1 MKYKFHLFSLLLIA
15 FLTACSDDD
24 NDTGIS
30 NEFVVAFENQNYSF
44 TNSDTDRE
52 INLVFSEEASQ
63 SGTISI
69 TYTENGLIYGTDFST
84 TPQANSGIIEI
95 PFEAGTTGTSFTFE
109 KLTPNPIE
117 GEELESVTFLIA
129 EVTNGFSQGNTT
141 FTANYFDAA
150 STGGSLSPELGGPN
164 QGNQVYVDL
173 STGTEKI
180 VERDRWDL
188 AFYSKDEFRV
198 KLNSSMY
205 MMAAA
210 LEETNIDNVVAN
222 DVVQLQNQMSFITE
236 GSNAYV
242 DHPNGN
248 ITETAIDEVSNTI
261 EENKVYL
268 INMGNEVGTGTPE
281 VGSVAVAGDYR
292 GWMKIRVLQENGEYV
307 LQYADL
313 EASTH
318 QEVTIAKSP
327 EYNFTFF
334 SLVNETIVDVEPT
347 QQNWD
352 LVFTTFI
359 EVEDLGGG
367 QLTSYGYSDYV
378 ATNVLAETK
387 AYRVNTSEVTYAD
400 FSIENLDEA
409 SFEIDQRTIG
419 SSWRNTIPPNR
430 YIFNN
435 IFYVIED
442 PEGNL
447 YKLRFTAMMNQNGV
461 RGYPSFE
468 YSLLN

>member
-129 EVTNGFSQGNTT
+129 EVSNGFSQGNTT

-150 STGGSLSPELGGPN
+150 SAGGSVAPELGGPN

-198 KLNSSMY
+198 KLNSSLF

-222 DVVQLQNQMSFITE
+222 DVLQLQNQMQLLQD
-236 GSNAYV
+236 GSNEYV
-242 DHPNGN
+242 DDPSGS
-248 ITETAIDEVSNTI
+248 ISETAIDEVSNTI

-268 INMGNEVGTGTPE
+268 INMGNEVGTNTPE

-292 GWMKIRVLQENGEYV
+292 GWMKVRVHQENGEYV

-318 QEVTIAKSP
+318 QEVSIAKSP

-334 SLVNETIVDVEPT
+334 SLVNETIVDVEPQAT
-347 QQNWD
+347 QWD
-352 LVFTTFI
+352 LNFSVFV
-359 EVEDLGGG
+359 EVLDLPEGG
-367 QLTSYGYSDYV
+367 QTAYGFSDYV

-387 AYRVNTSEVTYAD
+387 AYEM
-400 FSIENLDEA
+400 EA
-409 SFEIDQRTIG
+409 SETLNYQNFALEDIDENEFEIDQRVIG
-419 SSWRNTIPPNR
+419 SNWRDVFSQSVTPNL
-430 YIFNN
+430 
-435 IFYVIED
+435 FYVIED
-442 PEGNL
+442 PDGNL
-447 YKLRFTAMMNQNGV
+447 YKLRFTALVNENGV

>member
-129 EVTNGFSQGNTT
+129 EVTNGISQGNTT

-248 ITETAIDEVSNTI
+248 ITETAIDEISTTM

-268 INMGNEVGTGTPE
+268 INMGNEVGTNTPE

-292 GWMKIRVLQENGEYV
+292 GWMKIRIHQENGEYV
-307 LQYADL
+307 LQYADF

-318 QEVTIAKSP
+318 QEVSIAKSP